1 MASDTESG
9 RPSRPV
15 RPTVRALVTM
25 ARHEVRGIG
34 LRLLGRDSGLTLLP
48 ATPLTDAGM
57 RLREA
62 AARIVVEARSW
73 AEAVE
78 TVRSRW
84 DGRTRRRASTMLSHE
99 DFDDFVVFSVRAT
112 NEVLRQSLDGPVI
125 DRSDLKAGLEYEA
138 RLNRMS
144 PTDVFAEAV
153 RLAPELGPTSAS
165 SPTPRTWSDVHAAV
179 EPALR
184 GYARV
189 HGPLPARL
197 LDATVQHLLEDS

>member
-15 RPTVRALVTM
+15 RPSSRALVTM
-25 ARHEVRGIG
+25 ARHELRGLW
-34 LRLLGRDSGLTLLP
+34 LRLLGRDSGATLVS
-48 ATPLTDAGM
+48 AAPLTDNG
-57 RLREA
+57 RQLREA
-62 AARIVVEARSW
+62 AARIVIEAGSW
-73 AEAVE
+73 AEAVS

-84 DGRTRRRASTMLSHE
+84 DGRSRRRAATMLSHE

-112 NEVLRQSLDGPVI
+112 NEVLRQSIDGPVI

-144 PTDVFAEAV
+144 PPDVFAEAV
-153 RLAPELGPTSAS
+153 RLAPALALTPAS

-184 GYARV
+184 SYARE

-197 LDATVQHLLEDS
+197 LDATVHYLVEDS